1 MKTISAEELD
11 KKFDDGEDISEY
23 LDWTTARGPGQ
34 ELTPVAFD
42 LTVDELRALDT
53 EAKRLGVSRQDLIQL
68 WIAERLSAVGQR

>member
-1 MKTISAEELD
+1 MKAISAEELD

-23 LDWTTARGPGQ
+23 LDWSKARGPGQ

-53 EAKRLGVSRQDLIQL
+53 EAKRLGVSRQDLLQL
-68 WIAERLSAVGQR
+68 WIAERLSSVGQR